1 MKRILLIL
9 LLISP
14 AMAVAQDES
23 DDPYVEC
30 AEVLS
35 SSPANR
41 LVAMSE
47 DGTYGKLE
55 KLLRPRLFGKT
66 CSVDQFIVYMLDAGW
81 QLKGDGLSNYET
93 PRESYYYT
101 YDSAIS
107 FCLPE
112 RGLWRLF
119 NRCGG
124 NAVLFLLDEKV
135 TWLVFVAPIRFGG

>member
-41 LVAMSE
+41 LIAMSE

-55 KLLRPRLFGKT
+55 KLLRPRLLGKT
-66 CSVDQFIVYMLDAGW
+66 CSVDQFIVYMLDAGCW
-81 QLKGDGLSNYET
+81 MRDGNS
-93 PRESYYYT
+93 
-101 YDSAIS
+101 
-107 FCLPE
+107 
-112 RGLWRLF
+112 
-119 NRCGG
+119 
-124 NAVLFLLDEKV
+124 KV
-135 TWLVFVAPIRFGG
+135 TGFQIMKRHENPITIHMTAQSPFAFQSGAFGVCLTVAAAMPYYFY